1 MARQFVVQLDNH
13 PGELAQL
20 SRTFAQRG
28 VQIHHAA
35 CAGTGPL
42 QCMFVTF
49 TDDDAARSV
58 LKGLGHP
65 FIEGEPVMVEIPDE
79 PGSLGVVSQKLADAG
94 VHGDGRDPGR
104 AQAGPARDGVLRGRR
119 VQGPR
124 GARPPR
130 RGLRRLLVVGGRAA
144 EQDPRVRGPP

>member
-20 SRTFAQRG
+20 SRSFAQRG

-94 VHGDGRDPGR
+94 VIVTGVI
-104 AQAGPARDGVLRGRR
+104 QAGTKPGKLEMAFCVDDERKAREAL
-119 VQGPR
+119 
-124 GARPPR
+124 
-130 RGLRRLLVVGGRAA
+130 GLHVEDCVGCSS
-144 EQDPRVRGPP
+144 

>member
-20 SRTFAQRG
+20 SRTFAPARRPDPPR
-28 VQIHHAA
+28 A

-58 LKGLGHP
+58 LKGLGHQ

-79 PGSLGVVSQKLADAG
+79 PGSLGDVSQKLADAG
-94 VHGDGRDPGR
+94 VHGDGRD
-104 AQAGPARDGVLRGRR
+104 QAGTQARRA
-119 VQGPR
+119 PR
-124 GARPPR
+124 WRSAWTTSAKAREAL
-130 RGLRRLLVVGGRAA
+130 GLHVEDCVGCSS
-144 EQDPRVRGPP
+144 

>member
-49 TDDDAARSV
+49 TDDDAARDV
-58 LKGLGHP
+58 L
-65 FIEGEPVMVEIPDE
+65 
-79 PGSLGVVSQKLADAG
+79 PGSAIRSSRASRSWWRSPTSRAASVDVSQKLADAG
-94 VHGDGRDPGR
+94 VMVTGVI
-104 AQAGPARDGVLRGRR
+104 QAGSRPGVLEMAFCVDDECR
-119 VQGPR
+119 
-124 GARPPR
+124 AREAL
-130 RGLRRLLVVGGRAA
+130 GLHVEDCVGCSS
-144 EQDPRVRGPP
+144 

>member
-1 MARQFVVQLDNH
+1 MARQFVVQLANH

-35 CAGTGPL
+35 CVGTGPL

-65 FIEGEPVMVEIPDE
+65 FIEGEPIMVEIPDE
-79 PGSLGVVSQKLADAG
+79 PGALGEVSQKLAEAG
-94 VHGDGRDPGR
+94 VRVTGMI
-104 AQAGPARDGVLRGRR
+104 QAGRKPGLIEMAFCVDDEAKAREAL
-119 VQGPR
+119 
-124 GARPPR
+124 
-130 RGLRRLLVVGGRAA
+130 GLHAEDCVGCS
-144 EQDPRVRGPP
+144 D

>member
-28 VQIHHAA
+28 VQIHHAD

-49 TDDDAARSV
+49 TDDDAARPV
-58 LKGLGHP
+58 LRGLGHE
-65 FIEGEPVMVEIPDE
+65 FIEGEPVLVEIPDE
-79 PGSLGVVSQKLADAG
+79 PGSLSVVSQQLADAG
-94 VHGDGRDPGR
+94 VMVTGVIQAGSKPGR
-104 AQAGPARDGVLRGRR
+104 LEMAFCVDDEHRARL
-119 VQGPR
+119 
-124 GARPPR
+124 AL
-130 RGLRRLLVVGGRAA
+130 GLHAEDCVGCSS
-144 EQDPRVRGPP
+144 

>member
-20 SRTFAQRG
+20 SRSFAQRG

-49 TDDDAARSV
+49 TDEDAARSV
-58 LKGLGHP
+58 LRGLGHP

-79 PGSLGVVSQKLADAG
+79 PGSLGAVSQKLADAG
-94 VHGDGRDPGR
+94 VLVSGVI
-104 AQAGPARDGVLRGRR
+104 QAGCRPGFLEMAFCVDDERKAREAL
-119 VQGPR
+119 
-124 GARPPR
+124 
-130 RGLRRLLVVGGRAA
+130 GLPVEACVGCSS
-144 EQDPRVRGPP
+144 

>member
-1 MARQFVVQLDNH
+1 MARQFVVQLENH
-13 PGELAQL
+13 PGELARL

-65 FIEGEPVMVEIPDE
+65 FIEGEPIMVEIPDE
-79 PGSLGVVSQKLADAG
+79 PGALGEVSQKLAEAG
-94 VHGDGRDPGR
+94 VRVTGMI
-104 AQAGPARDGVLRGRR
+104 QAGRKPGLIEMAFCVDDEAKAREAL
-119 VQGPR
+119 
-124 GARPPR
+124 
-130 RGLRRLLVVGGRAA
+130 GLHAEDCVGCS
-144 EQDPRVRGPP
+144 D

>member
-1 MARQFVVQLDNH
+1 MARQFVVQLENH

-28 VQIHHAA
+28 VQIQHVA
-35 CAGTGPL
+35 CAGSGPL

-58 LKGLGHP
+58 LRGLGHP

-79 PGSLGVVSQKLADAG
+79 PGSLGEASQKLADAG
-94 VHGDGRDPGR
+94 VLVTGVI
-104 AQAGPARDGVLRGRR
+104 QAGRKPGVIEMAFCVDDEAKAREAL
-119 VQGPR
+119 
-124 GARPPR
+124 
-130 RGLRRLLVVGGRAA
+130 GLGIEDCVGCSS
-144 EQDPRVRGPP
+144 

>member
-1 MARQFVVQLDNH
+1 MARQFVVQLENH

-20 SRTFAQRG
+20 SRAFAQRG

-49 TDDDAARSV
+49 TDDDVARSV

-79 PGSLGVVSQKLADAG
+79 PGALGDVSLKLAEAG
-94 VHGDGRDPGR
+94 VRVTGMI
-104 AQAGPARDGVLRGRR
+104 QAGRKPGLIEMAFCVDDETKAREAL
-119 VQGPR
+119 
-124 GARPPR
+124 
-130 RGLRRLLVVGGRAA
+130 GLHAEDCVGCP
-144 EQDPRVRGPP
+144 D

>member
-28 VQIHHAA
+28 VRIHHAA
-35 CAGTGPL
+35 CAGSGPL

-49 TDDDAARSV
+49 TDADAARSV
-58 LKGLGHP
+58 LRGLGHE

-79 PGSLGVVSQKLADAG
+79 PGSLGTVSQKLADAG
-94 VHGDGRDPGR
+94 VLVTGVI
-104 AQAGPARDGVLRGRR
+104 QAG
-119 VQGPR
+119 Q
-124 GARPPR
+124 RPGYLEMALCVDDEHR
-130 RGLRRLLVVGGRAA
+130 ALEALDLHQEACVGCSS
-144 EQDPRVRGPP
+144 

>member
-35 CAGTGPL
+35 CAGSGPL

-58 LKGLGHP
+58 LRGLGHD
-65 FIEGEPVMVEIPDE
+65 FIEGEPIMVEVANE
-79 PGSLGVVSQKLADAG
+79 PGALAAISQKLADAG
-94 VHGDGRDPGR
+94 IGITGMIMAGSKPGLQEWAFCVDDEHAAR
-104 AQAGPARDGVLRGRR
+104 QAL
-119 VQGPR
+119 
-124 GARPPR
+124 
-130 RGLRRLLVVGGRAA
+130 GLHEEACVGCSS
-144 EQDPRVRGPP
+144 